1 MIVLPK
7 YREFTSLTDEEI
19 KYILTYL
26 FHSVNVKIEN
36 IDRNK
41 FFNEIYVNITTGG
54 WSTGEY
60 DENGHELLEEI
71 EDVIILRPEQIIADF
86 SIEPEEEILYKKYL
100 FSKGICKLLKD
111 NQFLGEEK

>member
-19 KYILTYL
+19 EYILTYL
-26 FHSVNVKIEN
+26 FHPIKIEN
-36 IDRNK
+36 IQRNE

-54 WSTGEY
+54 WSTGKY
-60 DENGHELLEEI
+60 DENGHEILEEI
-71 EDVIILRPEQIIADF
+71 EDAIILRPEQIIADF

-111 NQFLGEEK
+111 NPFLDDKKG